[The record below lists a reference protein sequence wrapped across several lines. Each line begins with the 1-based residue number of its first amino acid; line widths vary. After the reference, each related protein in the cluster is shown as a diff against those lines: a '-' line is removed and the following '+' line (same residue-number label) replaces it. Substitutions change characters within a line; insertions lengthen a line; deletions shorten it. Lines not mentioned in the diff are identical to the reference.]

1 MEKKKENELGT
12 REGGMWQLTSTR
24 SQINGYANRPCY
36 CSIAVSGPTNLL
48 SFCSIYFPQN
58 FHPPEASLPSSH
70 HQIYRERGSKSVFVC
85 VCVLKQAHIENEI
98 WQDLA
103 QYWKVKREVVVWAK
117 ISHKLLTKPPWLSPT
132 SLHLLLLFCLL
143 LQTLHKATKI
153 LSFLLRHPSWPQL
166 FLTNVFCAD
175 RNSCLAKT
183 STCTSKSAHNKNK
196 KKYKRPHFFVKISTI
211 HL

>member
-1 MEKKKENELGT
+1 MEKNKENELGT

-36 CSIAVSGPTNLL
+36 CSIAVRGPTNPL
-48 SFCSIYFPQN
+48 SFCSIYFPQI

-70 HQIYRERGSKSVFVC
+70 HQIYRERGSKSVC
-85 VCVLKQAHIENEI
+85 VCVSVLKKAHIENEI

-117 ISHKLLTKPPWLSPT
+117 ISHKLLTKPTWLSST
-132 SLHLLLLFCLL
+132 SLHLLLLFYLL

-153 LSFLLRHPSWPQL
+153 FSFLLRHLSWPQL

-183 STCTSKSAHNKNK
+183 STCTSKSAHNEK
-196 KKYKRPHFFVKISTI
+196 KKNTKDHTFLLK
-211 HL
+211 